1 MTALAS
7 FITSSAACRR
17 ALSTAWIAPSQT
29 ASVRSLDLIDGL
41 DARTTDILD
50 GIRQIVR
57 DMPSRR
63 PHSDPAMFPPER
75 RARNIAMS
83 CLAAHSEARRGDL
96 KPFDGYLVEMKSRIA
111 PTREALDA
119 VDALN
124 AKRKLLRMA
133 TDELGKLLHA
143 VAENDMSS
151 VEDHRRKVEEIAASA
166 IPGSD
171 VVMALSTFEY
181 LKQRSIS

>member
-1 MTALAS
+1 
-7 FITSSAACRR
+7 
-17 ALSTAWIAPSQT
+17 
-29 ASVRSLDLIDGL
+29 
-41 DARTTDILD
+41 
-50 GIRQIVR
+50 
-57 DMPSRR
+57 
-63 PHSDPAMFPPER
+63 MFSPER

-96 KPFDGYLVEMKSRIA
+96 KPYDGYLVEMKSRIA

-124 AKRKLLRMA
+124 AKRKLLGMA

-143 VAENDMSS
+143 VAENDISS
-151 VEDHRRKVEEIAASA
+151 VEDHRRKVEELAASA

-171 VVMALSTFEY
+171 VLTALSTFEY
-181 LKQRSIS
+181 LKQRSRPQSLGSVSDF